1 LVYRSREWNEDATV
15 GADIGGSVIPIF
27 TDGDLIGEALFDG
40 GGLRE
45 RTARFGDC
53 HIG

>member
-15 GADIGGSVIPIF
+15 DADIGGRVIPVF

-40 GGLRE
+40 RGRRGRA
-45 RTARFGDC
+45 ARFGDC